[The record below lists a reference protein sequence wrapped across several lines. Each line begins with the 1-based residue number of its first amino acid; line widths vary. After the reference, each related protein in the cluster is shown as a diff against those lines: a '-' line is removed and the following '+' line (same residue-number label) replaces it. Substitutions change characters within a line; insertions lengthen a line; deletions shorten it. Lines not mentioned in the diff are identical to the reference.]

1 MEAQHRL
8 RASADFERARR
19 RGRSWGNALLVLHA
33 CSGSDAGPRCGFSIS
48 RRVGKAVVRNRVRR
62 RLREILRPRMARVPA
77 GWDLVFT
84 ARPAAAAASS
94 VDLAGAAGR
103 PPAPGLSADRRA
115 PPAGGA
121 AGAGG
126 RPGVKHLALLSIRAY
141 QKSKGWLFP
150 VSTCRFYPS
159 CSVYGYEAIERH
171 GIVKGGWLAVRRIC
185 RCHPFN
191 PGGFD
196 PVP

>member
-33 CSGSDAGPRCGFSIS
+33 CGGSDAGPRCGFSVS

-94 VDLAGAAGR
+94 ADLAGAADD
-103 PPAPGLSADRRA
+103 LLRRA
-115 PPAGGA
+115 ALLTAGPPRPEARPEPAGGPA
-121 AGAGG
+121 
-126 RPGVKHLALLSIRAY
+126 
-141 QKSKGWLFP
+141 
-150 VSTCRFYPS
+150 
-159 CSVYGYEAIERH
+159 
-171 GIVKGGWLAVRRIC
+171 
-185 RCHPFN
+185 
-191 PGGFD
+191 
-196 PVP
+196 